1 MRNATETKKNTIMT
15 NSIQTQAKVLYI
27 NLGYIGNTAEKLQSL
42 FEGYSTEPNEYGFYL
57 KFENY
62 SDLVVNQGVI
72 VETNCWKKKKQFKKA
87 LFSKLLFN
95 LDK

>member
-1 MRNATETKKNTIMT
+1 MA
-15 NSIQTQAKVLYI
+15 NSIQTQNSTKVLYI
-27 NLGYIGNTAEKLQSL
+27 NLGYIGNTAEKLQELYS
-42 FEGYSTEPNEYGFYL
+42 GYSTEPNENGCYL

-62 SDLVVNQGVI
+62 SDLVVNKGVT
-72 VETNCWKKKKQFKKA
+72 VETNCWKKKKQFKKD